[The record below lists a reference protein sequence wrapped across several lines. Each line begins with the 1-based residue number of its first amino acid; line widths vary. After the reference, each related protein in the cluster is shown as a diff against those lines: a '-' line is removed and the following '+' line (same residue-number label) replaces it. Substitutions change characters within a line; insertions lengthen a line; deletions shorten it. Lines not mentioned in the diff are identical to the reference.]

1 MATTVKELIKQL
13 KTLDPDETVI
23 FQYYI
28 NEDFLNEEMEAILTK
43 DLFAEFAQRYRQ
55 DYIDSSFYEDIE
67 EDLMDFIEENL

>member
-28 NEDFLNEEMEAILTK
+28 NEDFLNEDMDAVLTK

-55 DYIDSSFYEDIE
+55 DYIDASFYEDIE
-67 EDLMDFIEENL
+67 SDLMDFIEDNL